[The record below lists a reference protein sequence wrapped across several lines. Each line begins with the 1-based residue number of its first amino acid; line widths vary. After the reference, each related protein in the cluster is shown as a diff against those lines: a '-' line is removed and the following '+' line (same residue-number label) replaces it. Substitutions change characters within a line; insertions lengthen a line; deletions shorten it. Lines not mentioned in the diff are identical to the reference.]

1 MNLNNM
7 SMFKLVEASLF
18 TDDDISLQD
27 WNSVFTEMKE
37 QSIAA
42 LPGEWL
48 KAHLPE
54 AKSWIKYC
62 SVQQG
67 QWIRVMHGQ
76 DQLVHLF
83 EEYSIPCVIIKGAS
97 ATMAYPH
104 PMLRSMGDVDILVK
118 REDHNRAAELME
130 ANGFILTHDKN
141 PLFHHYGYSKGKICF
156 ELHRRLAV
164 IDNEDEKLLTLFE
177 DGIEHREWA
186 EIENYRFP
194 VLPAHLNGLVLL
206 FHINQHMRSGLGLR
220 QIIDWMM
227 YVNHLSTAQWEELR
241 IMLRR
246 LGLETLALA
255 VTGMCQMYLGLP
267 RIFSGCETIDP
278 QVQDD
283 LMNYILE
290 KGNFGRK
297 AGVDGKMAAFSL
309 SVTENGGFFKRLQHG
324 GLLQWK
330 AAKKYPILRPVAWI
344 YQSFRILGILIK
356 SRKGR
361 KDIQEQMEKGT
372 EQRKLMEVLG
382 LKGDITVTRKNCF
395 FIIIFLGLQ
404 G

>member
-1 MNLNNM
+1 
-7 SMFKLVEASLF
+7 MFKLLEASLF
-18 TDDDISLQD
+18 TDEDISLQE

-48 KAHLPE
+48 KTYMPE
-54 AKSWIKYC
+54 AKPWITYC

-83 EEYSIPCVIIKGAS
+83 EEHSIPCVIIKGA
-97 ATMAYPH
+97 AAAMAYPH

-118 REDHNRAAELME
+118 REDQNRAAELME
-130 ANGFILTHDKN
+130 TNGFTLTHDKDQ
-141 PLFHHYGYSKGKICF
+141 LRHHYNYSKDNISF
-156 ELHRRLAV
+156 ELHRRLPV
-164 IDNEDEKLLTLFE
+164 IDNEDEKLLSLFE
-177 DGIEHREWA
+177 DGIDHREWA

-194 VLPAHLNGLVLL
+194 VLPTYLNGFVLI

-227 YVNHLSTAQWEELR
+227 YVNRLSPTQWEELR
-241 IMLRR
+241 DMLRC
-246 LGLETLALA
+246 LGLETLALT
-255 VTGMCQMYLGLP
+255 VTGMCQKYLGLP
-267 RIFSGCETIDP
+267 RTFSGCETIDP

-297 AGVDGKMAAFSL
+297 AGLDGRMAAFSL
-309 SVTENGGFFKRLQHG
+309 SATEKGFFLSVSNSVVCFSGKQQRNIQCCVPLPG
-324 GLLQWK
+324 S
-330 AAKKYPILRPVAWI
+330 I
-344 YQSFRILGILIK
+344 
-356 SRKGR
+356 SRS
-361 KDIQEQMEKGT
+361 E
-372 EQRKLMEVLG
+372 
-382 LKGDITVTRKNCF
+382 
-395 FIIIFLGLQ
+395 FLGY
-404 G
+404 